1 MGLIGIERKQMGP
14 RERARAP
21 HAWLH
26 GGRALTSGG
35 ELGSQ
40 IPVPVGPLLMSS
52 RPASGLVSLL
62 G

>member
-1 MGLIGIERKQMGP
+1 MGLIGIEGMQTGP

-26 GGRALTSGG
+26 GGRLLTSGG

-40 IPVPVGPLLMSS
+40 VPVPVRPLLMSC